1 MAREGDQL
9 TMHYT
14 GKLSDG
20 KKFDSSV
27 DRNKPFEFTL
37 GVGQVWVTLRL
48 NYILVL
54 KLLRHDPVRNYV
66 F

>member
-1 MAREGDQL
+1 MARQGDKL

-14 GKLSDG
+14 GKLSGG

-37 GVGQVWVTLRL
+37 GVGQVR
-48 NYILVL
+48 I
-54 KLLRHDPVRNYV
+54 
-66 F
+66 

>member
-1 MAREGDQL
+1 MARQGDKL

-37 GVGQVWVTLRL
+37 GVGQVCST
-48 NYILVL
+48 IFTIM
-54 KLLRHDPVRNYV
+54 DGG
-66 F
+66 